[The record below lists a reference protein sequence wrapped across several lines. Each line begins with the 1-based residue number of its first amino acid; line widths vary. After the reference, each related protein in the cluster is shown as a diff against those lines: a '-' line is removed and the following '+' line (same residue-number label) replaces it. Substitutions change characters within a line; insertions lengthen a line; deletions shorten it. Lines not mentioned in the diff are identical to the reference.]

1 MAVLIKFLCKVATYT
16 LTLATILRLWLSA
29 DYKVAQGGTGWRS
42 STIHNNHHTPSL
54 ISPPPHFVTRPPQIK
69 RIMEDSQGTSTRL
82 FSTLLLWIVG
92 FCKISNFYLQYGIFT
107 GRYLLLHPWDL
118 RELYSWANCCTVP
131 MFRVIWILFPAV
143 TSNQQPP
150 GSHHFLSKENM
161 FGKHL
166 RVYTNMNMEFIQFTI

>member
-1 MAVLIKFLCKVATYT
+1 MFSSSKKRSRIFAQGDDYPTNASNKCESRLKVIFGGRLNNFYAKLQ
-16 LTLATILRLWLSA
+16 LTLWLWQQFW
-29 DYKVAQGGTGWRS
+29 DCGCQQIIKWKWPGGNGLEGAAA
-42 STIHNNHHTPSL
+42 IHNNHHTPSL

-118 RELYSWANCCTVP
+118 RELYS
-131 MFRVIWILFPAV
+131 
-143 TSNQQPP
+143 
-150 GSHHFLSKENM
+150 
-161 FGKHL
+161 
-166 RVYTNMNMEFIQFTI
+166 

>member
-1 MAVLIKFLCKVATYT
+1 
-16 LTLATILRLWLSA
+16 
-29 DYKVAQGGTGWRS
+29 
-42 STIHNNHHTPSL
+42 
-54 ISPPPHFVTRPPQIK
+54 
-69 RIMEDSQGTSTRL
+69 MEDSQGTSTWL
-82 FSTLLLWIVG
+82 FLTLSFWIVG

-143 TSNQQPP
+143 TSNQQPH

-161 FGKHL
+161 FVFTETWIWNSYNLQFKFCVYLFLLSNTRLAEAGSRVLNWAELSFIIWSSHL
-166 RVYTNMNMEFIQFTI
+166 SSRKFLTLPNIMPSAKPRS